1 MPEPLRCHRIPLPT
15 WRALVVVIVGGDVD
29 ELAEVFRSNR
39 LSKAEAADLATFCAT
54 QMRHTAAVTLQ
65 PSSRPRRQFVYY
77 AKKPDLTKPDQLG
90 TLARGKGAQHEL
102 APGVSAPPVDRKPAR
117 HYAEVHRH
125 AWRCPHET
133 TRHARRMAGARAG
146 AGGGAAHGAA
156 GGNCGP

>member
-90 TLARGKGAQHEL
+90 TLAHEL
-102 APGVSAPPVDRKPAR
+102 LHCTFHILRDSGISIIRGYLVRRWFNAIAHRKA
-117 HYAEVHRH
+117 HR
-125 AWRCPHET
+125 
-133 TRHARRMAGARAG
+133 
-146 AGGGAAHGAA
+146 
-156 GGNCGP
+156 